1 MRYKDR
7 LSAETLISHLS
18 KFKERN
24 SPYGVRY
31 DCQISKPLT
40 WWNLIE
46 DKYENLQLLAKKIF
60 SIVPHSAF
68 YERVFS
74 ALGWFYG
81 KKRQRLG
88 INNLESLSKIRYYN
102 LTNMRD
108 ELSYSV
114 RNKTDDE
121 LVKMIEKSYLLND
134 TSDEEDIEDTE
145 VSDDKLDYLVIP
157 DHEVIVLIINDV
169 VDLNHQRFNE
179 NGDNVNFLYSDND
192 IAINDDTEFNLE
204 DLVRSQNFD
213 N

>member
-1 MRYKDR
+1 MGYKDR
-7 LSAETLISHLS
+7 LSAETLISQLS
-18 KFKERN
+18 EFKERN
-24 SPYGVRY
+24 SPYGVGY
-31 DCQISKPLT
+31 DCRVSKPLT

-60 SIVPHSAF
+60 SIVPHSASC
-68 YERVFS
+68 ERVFS

-88 INNLESLSKIRYYN
+88 INNLESLSKIRHYN

-134 TSDEEDIEDTE
+134 ASDEEDIEDTE
-145 VSDDKLDYLVIP
+145 ISDDESDYLVIP

-169 VDLNHQRFNE
+169 VDLNHQSFNE
-179 NGDNVNFLYSDND
+179 NGDNDNLLHSDND
-192 IAINDDTEFNLE
+192 IAMNDDTEFNLE